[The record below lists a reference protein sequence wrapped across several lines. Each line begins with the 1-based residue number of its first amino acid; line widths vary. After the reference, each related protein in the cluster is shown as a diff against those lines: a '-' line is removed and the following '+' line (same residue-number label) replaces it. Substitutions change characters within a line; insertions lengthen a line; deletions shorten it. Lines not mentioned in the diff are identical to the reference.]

1 MTASDASRAAERAA
15 RDSYGRL
22 VATLAART
30 RNLAAAEDAV
40 AEAFRTALETWPRT
54 GVPASPEAWLIVA
67 ARRVHGHARA
77 RADTAT
83 RAEPE
88 VIRAIEELSSMPARD
103 LPDDRLGLL
112 LACADPRVDA
122 AVRTPLMLQAVLG
135 LTADR
140 IAAAF
145 LVSPAAMGQR
155 LSRAKAALR
164 DSAGGFAPGTLDQW
178 PDRADAVLEAI
189 YAAFGAG
196 LDAAQGAE
204 DGADLRSEAIWLA
217 EALASVMPDE
227 PEVLGL
233 LALMLHAQSRAPA
246 RGAGG
251 AYVPLDDQD
260 PALWDAAM
268 ADRAD
273 AALRRAARAGRFGRF
288 QCEAAIQSVHAERRI
303 TGQVNRVALVTLYAA
318 LAQMRPTVGVAVAR
332 AAALLGAGD
341 AGAALAVLDALPEA
355 QVAAHQPWWAT
366 RAHVLAALGAP
377 GAGDALTR
385 AVGLTADP
393 AVRTWLSARPF
404 ATPFRPPPR

>member
-1 MTASDASRAAERAA
+1 MTAIDASRAAERAA

-40 AEAFRTALETWPRT
+40 AEAFRAALETWPRT
-54 GVPASPEAWLIVA
+54 GVPASPEAWLIVT
-67 ARRVHGHARA
+67 ARRVHGHAQA
-77 RADTAT
+77 REGTAT

-88 VIRAIEELSSMPARD
+88 VIRAIQELADMPARD

-112 LACADPRVDA
+112 LACADPRVDT

-140 IAAAF
+140 IGAAF

-164 DSAGGFAPGTLDQW
+164 DSTGGFAPGTLDQW
-178 PDRADAVLEAI
+178 PDRAEAVLEAI

-196 LDAAQGAE
+196 LDSAHGTE
-204 DGADLRSEAIWLA
+204 DGPDLRSEAIWLA
-217 EALASVMPDE
+217 EALAAVLPDD

-233 LALMLHAQSRAPA
+233 LALMLHAQARASA
-246 RGAGG
+246 RRAGG
-251 AYVPLDDQD
+251 AYVPLDVQD

-273 AALRRAARAGRFGRF
+273 AALRRASLAGRFGRF

-303 TGQVNRVALVTLYAA
+303 TGQVNRAALVTLYAA

-341 AGAALAVLDALPEA
+341 APAALAVLDALPA
-355 QVAAHQPWWAT
+355 GQVTAHQPWWAT
-366 RAHVLAALGAP
+366 RAHVLAALGDPA
-377 GAGDALTR
+377 AGDALIR
-385 AVGLTADP
+385 AIGLTADP
-393 AVRTWLSARPF
+393 AVRAWLSARPI
-404 ATPFRPPPR
+404 RPPPR